1 MPLKISI
8 FVFFLA
14 TLGYLRI
21 STIVRIIKGM
31 LIRNTHSQ
39 EAKCVITPPHKGP
52 ITPPASALAPISPKT
67 IGELNF
73 GTIFAKIP

>member
-1 MPLKISI
+1 
-8 FVFFLA
+8 
-14 TLGYLRI
+14 
-21 STIVRIIKGM
+21 M

-39 EAKCVITPPHKGP
+39 EVKCVITPPHKGP

-73 GTIFAKIP
+73 GTIFDAAAIEIGINAPPPIA